1 MPMLFEYFSKQYKPS
16 TLKRNDKQLR
26 LAIHLAVERPS
37 FEPADEW
44 GSSME
49 RRKKEIGIYFFLFQ
63 ACWWHYYRD
72 CYCWITASSTD
83 CWLLS
88 NEEAASVSILTT
100 TTRSMMLS
108 DAITLLSLS
117 LFAMRRVI
125 DCLYFLFLRPPSPN
139 EPAADAKENTKQS
152 NKRKDT

>member
-49 RRKKEIGIYFFLFQ
+49 RRKKEIGIYFFFKLAGDIIIETATAESPRLQRTVGFFQ
-63 ACWWHYYRD
+63 MKRLQ
-72 CYCWITASSTD
+72 ASQ
-83 CWLLS
+83 
-88 NEEAASVSILTT
+88 
-100 TTRSMMLS
+100 
-108 DAITLLSLS
+108 
-117 LFAMRRVI
+117 F
-125 DCLYFLFLRPPSPN
+125 
-139 EPAADAKENTKQS
+139 
-152 NKRKDT
+152 